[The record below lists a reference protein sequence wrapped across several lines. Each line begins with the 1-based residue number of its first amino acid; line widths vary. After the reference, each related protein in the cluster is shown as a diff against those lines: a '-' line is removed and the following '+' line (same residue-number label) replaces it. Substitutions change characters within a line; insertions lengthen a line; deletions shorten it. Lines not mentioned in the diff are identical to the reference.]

1 MKVEQI
7 SRKYTFH
14 KISAEQWKDILKD
27 EKITDD
33 KIIKIIE
40 ILLCTDDKR
49 LNAKVIASI
58 MGIYHFVTLNKIV
71 GGYGHKICDRLGIDK
86 FYVGGGD
93 IIREEGTVRYWVTVF
108 DGEDIKLSNR
118 KTRCDWILKDEMLQ
132 AISELKAEKVMFS
145 DLKARTVSRMRNRIS
160 EEEDYVNFSA
170 KEREAIVKVRVG
182 QSKFRENLRKRYDN
196 RCCLCGLS
204 VEPLLVASHI
214 KEWSVSSPEEKAD
227 VNNGLL
233 LCPNHDAL
241 FDKHLISFDGNGNI
255 LINKKLTSTEMS
267 KLNINN
273 DMKIA
278 VSEMMMQYMNYH
290 RKIFLSVNN

>member
-1 MKVEQI
+1 MEQI
-7 SRKYTFH
+7 SRKYAFH

-27 EKITDD
+27 KKITND
-33 KIIKIIE
+33 KITKIIE

-71 GGYGHKICDRLGIDK
+71 GSYGHKICDKLGIDK

-93 IIREEGTVRYWVTVF
+93 IIREEGTVRYWVAVF
-108 DGEDIKLSNR
+108 DGEDLMLSNE
-118 KTRCDWILKDEMLQ
+118 KTRCDWIIKDEMLQ
-132 AISELKAEKVMFS
+132 AIAELKSEKVMFF
-145 DLKARTVSRMRNRIS
+145 DLKARTVSQIRNMIR
-160 EEEDYVNFSA
+160 EEEDYINFSA
-170 KEREAIVKVRVG
+170 EEREAIVKVRVG
-182 QSKFRENLRKRYDN
+182 QSKFKKNLKKRYNN
-196 RCCLCGLS
+196 RCCLCDLS
-204 VEPLLVASHI
+204 VDSLLVASHI
-214 KEWSVSSPEEKAD
+214 KEWSVSSPEGKAD

-241 FDKHLISFDGNGNI
+241 FDRHLISFDENGNI
-255 LINKKLTSTEMS
+255 LINKKITSTEMS

-278 VSEMMMQYMNYH
+278 VSERMIQYMNYH